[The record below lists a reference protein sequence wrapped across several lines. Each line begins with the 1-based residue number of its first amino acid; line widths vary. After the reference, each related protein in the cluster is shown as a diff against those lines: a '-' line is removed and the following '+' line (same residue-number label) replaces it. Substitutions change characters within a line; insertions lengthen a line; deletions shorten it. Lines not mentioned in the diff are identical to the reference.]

1 MIVVDTSVW
10 IDYLK
15 GVLSAKTDLLDSM
28 LEKETILIGDVI
40 LMEILQGIKSQ
51 QQFKSVIQFLQ
62 AFPSESMINPALAV
76 TYANM
81 YRTLRRRGNT
91 IRKSNDVIIAGYCVE
106 HGVPLLQQDRN
117 FVPFAEVF
125 GLQLL

>member
-10 IDYLK
+10 IDYLR
-15 GVLSAKTDLLDSM
+15 GVLSAKTDLLDGM
-28 LEKETILIGDVI
+28 LEKETIIMGDVI

-51 QQFKSVIQFLQ
+51 QHFKSVIQFLQ

-81 YRTLRRRGNT
+81 YRTLRRSGYT

-106 HGVPLLQQDRN
+106 HGVPLLQQDRD
-117 FVPFAEVF
+117 FVPFSEVF